1 MFLWCFPIRFVNS
14 FIGCSVKH
22 MQSVTYGF
30 ENLKNRINLPSNAVC
45 PADKYIVRDN
55 KNNINF
61 DILINF

>member
-1 MFLWCFPIRFVNS
+1 
-14 FIGCSVKH
+14 

-30 ENLKNRINLPSNAVC
+30 ENLKNRINLPSNTVC